1 MPTPLSEWHHFLT
14 YFPLDQ
20 ANWPFKASTN
30 LTAPLLLY
38 YSGVLSV
45 TPTLRHLF
53 LVSQLKGTD
62 TESLG
67 NQVMPRPRMFD
78 RRASHDFTMLYA
90 STTVGNRREL
100 LFHFQMSGSDL
111 TAKQLAYFLVEAFQ
125 NAREESRA
133 YLGDRQYRPFWSE
146 LARNKLDHLKVDSR
160 IWSDSQP
167 LSP

>member
-20 ANWPFKASTN
+20 ASWPFKASTN

-38 YSGVLSV
+38 YSGVLPV

-67 NQVMPRPRMFD
+67 NQVMPRPKMFD
-78 RRASHDFTMLYA
+78 RQASHDFTMLY
-90 STTVGNRREL
+90 SNTMMRNRREL
-100 LFHFQMSGSDL
+100 LFHFQISGSDL

-125 NAREESRA
+125 NARENSRA
-133 YLGDRQYRPFWSE
+133 YLGDRQYHSFWTQ
-146 LARNKLDHLKVDSR
+146 LASNKLDQLKADSR
-160 IWSDSQP
+160 TWSDSRP
-167 LSP
+167 LVP